1 MFSVQ
6 IDQAAQLPIVLR
18 SADDYAEAKEG
29 IVHGDV
35 TLKFRKW
42 NEVSWTTDVID
53 ASNWTEVGEG
63 HYAWQASASDLDT
76 RGLFLYTIQVA
87 DCVRYEGAVNVG
99 SHVSGG
105 HVEFE

>member
-18 SADDYAEAKEG
+18 DSNDYAAARTG
-29 IVHGDV
+29 IVHGEV
-35 TLKFRKW
+35 ALKFRKW
-42 NEVSWTTDVID
+42 NEVAWTTAVID

-87 DCVRYEGAVNVG
+87 GCVRYEGAVNVS